1 MKKNFFTLAMAA
13 ACVAVGMSSCSND
26 DENVAMSGTRAL
38 ERVSVGINTMSD
50 SRSGIR
56 ETQFSGTESIGLYLY
71 ATSAF
76 GADYNLG
83 TTATLRDPLNIEYK
97 RNAESN
103 WWVSPVES
111 AIILSSKDG
120 NLFGYYPWS
129 ADNNADNGSAIKIN
143 VAEDQGSGQSDGK
156 ADVAEQTDYMWATV
170 TPGTINNT
178 TASVDIKLSHALS
191 MMTFKF
197 VQDTYPGEGK
207 ISSIVVKN
215 ATGKET
221 FLVGDATMHINGGAI
236 DNALSEA
243 GQIKITPTNTDLMVY
258 EGKVLTEND
267 HPRML
272 VYPTAANL
280 VEGEWNFVI
289 TMDGKEFT
297 LPVPHMVNQNGSER
311 PYKLEAGKNYIYT
324 FTLKGHGFG
333 ADDETGR
340 DDIAS
345 VTIKEWGEQEVVGGD
360 LVNPD
365 NNNH

>member
-38 ERVSVGINTMSD
+38 ERVAVGINTMSD

-56 ETQFSGTESIGLYLY
+56 ETQFAGTESIGLYLY
-71 ATSAF
+71 AGANF
-76 GADYNLG
+76 GDAYNIGLTG
-83 TTATLRDPLNIEYK
+83 NLREPLNIEYK

-103 WWVSPVES
+103 WWVAPVES

-120 NLFGYYPWS
+120 KLYGYYPWS

-143 VAEDQGSGQSDGK
+143 VADDQGSGQSNGT
-156 ADVAEQTDYMWATV
+156 ADVAEQADYMWATV
-170 TPGTINNT
+170 TPGAINNA
-178 TASVDIKLSHALS
+178 TASVDIKMSHALS
-191 MMTFKF
+191 MLSFQF
-197 VQDTYPGEGK
+197 VRDTYPGEGK
-207 ISSIVVKN
+207 ISSIVIKN
-215 ATGKET
+215 ANGVES

-236 DNALSEA
+236 DNTNSEA
-243 GQIKITPTNTDLMVY
+243 GQIKVTPTDTDLMDVTDPN
-258 EGKVLTEND
+258 KVP
-267 HPRML
+267 HML

-280 VEGEWNFVI
+280 VEGAWNFVI

-297 LPVPHMVNQNGSER
+297 LPVPVKDTNDR
-311 PYKLEAGKNYIYT
+311 AYKLEAGKNYVYT

-340 DDIAS
+340 DDIAKVEITAWVDTP
-345 VTIKEWGEQEVVGGD
+345 VTGGD

>member
-26 DENVAMSGTRAL
+26 DENVAMSGSRAL

-120 NLFGYYPWS
+120 NLYGYYPWS

-272 VYPTAANL
+272 VYPTANNL

>member
-1 MKKNFFTLAMAA
+1 MKKNFFTLTMAA

-56 ETQFSGTESIGLYLY
+56 ETQISGTESIGLYLY
-71 ATSAF
+71 ATTEF
-76 GADYNLG
+76 GDDYILG

-120 NLFGYYPWS
+120 NLNGYYPWS

-197 VQDTYPGEGK
+197 VQ
-207 ISSIVVKN
+207 
-215 ATGKET
+215 
-221 FLVGDATMHINGGAI
+221 
-236 DNALSEA
+236 
-243 GQIKITPTNTDLMVY
+243 NT
-258 EGKVLTEND
+258 
-267 HPRML
+267 
-272 VYPTAANL
+272 
-280 VEGEWNFVI
+280 
-289 TMDGKEFT
+289 
-297 LPVPHMVNQNGSER
+297 
-311 PYKLEAGKNYIYT
+311 
-324 FTLKGHGFG
+324 
-333 ADDETGR
+333 
-340 DDIAS
+340 
-345 VTIKEWGEQEVVGGD
+345 
-360 LVNPD
+360 
-365 NNNH
+365 